1 MTLLTPVF
9 LAMSSL
15 EVHQTAEEHWRRHG
29 TAPIKVLLFAA
40 DGVPNLVDFEQGIGQ
55 DAAGEAVRAHA
66 ARIGAVAVVLTAIAR
81 VAEVEVEVDLT
92 PGDPNTGPQPDQ
104 AMFTARLVGA
114 FGRAVVTLTIW
125 PARDLTKALRST
137 ILPTLDGPDVLLS
150 AREGTTADPA
160 DFAGLIT
167 WLTGLLPERTP
178 ESGS

>member
-1 MTLLTPVF
+1 MVLLTPGF

-29 TAPIKVLLFAA
+29 TTPIKVILFAA
-40 DGVPNLVDFEQGIGQ
+40 NGVPHLVDFEQGIGQ

-66 ARIGAVAVVLTAIAR
+66 ERVGAVAVVLTAIAR
-81 VAEVEVEVDLT
+81 VAEVEVDLT
-92 PGDPNTGPQPDQ
+92 PREPDAGPEPDQ
-104 AMFTARLVGA
+104 ATPAARLVGD

-137 ILPTLDGPDVLLS
+137 ILTSLDGPDVLLS
-150 AREGTTADPA
+150 AREGAPADPD

-167 WLTGLLPERTP
+167 WLTGLLPKRTP
-178 ESGS
+178 EAGS